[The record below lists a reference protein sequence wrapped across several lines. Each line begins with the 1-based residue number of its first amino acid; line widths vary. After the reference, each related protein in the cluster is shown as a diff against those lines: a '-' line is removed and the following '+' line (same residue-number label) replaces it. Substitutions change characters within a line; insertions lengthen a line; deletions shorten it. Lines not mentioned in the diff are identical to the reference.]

1 MSAPIGTTVEDS
13 SSEDDLERFKEAT
26 WSFPTCG
33 NNDVG
38 NKLSRRVSVSKHEHD
53 GNELQTTPEFRLHVA
68 KKLGAILDSCISV
81 IPAETSKPP
90 PCTESTKCED
100 EEGFRLFTTSI
111 PGALSIEQPP
121 PLRQRPVP
129 SSSDSDS
136 EMEVRLR
143 EAAVSVTDLV
153 ASALPLAV
161 VPSLSEPPASKKI
174 KKKKKKDRGKA
185 EEAERQDSNVSPAPK
200 KKKRRKT
207 SQGDCGVVKNGGESS
222 TDAKTEDQKRPE
234 DSQPRKAKKKKKQ
247 KVSD

>member
-33 NNDVG
+33 NNG
-38 NKLSRRVSVSKHEHD
+38 THNTNTTGKFRFPVSVSKHEHD

-68 KKLGAILDSCISV
+68 KKLGAILDS
-81 IPAETSKPP
+81 
-90 PCTESTKCED
+90 TKHEAGRVLMLCSGF
-100 EEGFRLFTTSI
+100 EGFRLFTTSI